1 MHPFNGE
8 SAVCAIV
15 ESSNPNRALRQ
26 TLEKSTASS
35 KVQQTSVCSGAAMD
49 RRLSLRPAC
58 LVAGLA
64 VLASPLAT
72 TDASTLV
79 VANKAEATVSLI
91 DLDSASVVATLPTG
105 VGPHEVGISPD
116 GRFAMVTNYGNR
128 EASGNSLT
136 MIDIG
141 AAAVV
146 KTIDLGEYLSPH
158 GVEWIDSGTIA
169 VTAEDNKALLV
180 IDVATEEIISAI
192 DTDQDVSHMLSLAQ
206 DGKRAYVT
214 NIGSGSL
221 TVIDL
226 ESGERVA
233 NIPTG
238 KGAEGIAVSGKQ
250 IWVTNRGEDTISIL
264 GTESLE
270 VAAEINSSGFPIR
283 ATATPQG
290 YVLVTRADAGDMVI
304 YDTKNLQELR
314 TVVFDLESMDVD
326 GRLFGDRFGDSSVP
340 IGVVVDETG
349 QRAFVA
355 HANADVITEIDLES
369 GEIVRPLMAGKEPDG
384 MGWSPVV
391 AGR

>member
-1 MHPFNGE
+1 MDSRNQYRHLFL
-8 SAVCAIV
+8 SV
-15 ESSNPNRALRQ
+15 ALGI
-26 TLEKSTASS
+26 LVLPLGTA
-35 KVQQTSVCSGAAMD
+35 G
-49 RRLSLRPAC
+49 
-58 LVAGLA
+58 
-64 VLASPLAT
+64 
-72 TDASTLV
+72 ASTLV

-91 DLDSASVVATLPTG
+91 DLDSATVVATLPAG

-128 EASGNSLT
+128 ESSGNSLT

-158 GVEWIDSGTIA
+158 GVEWVDSGTIA

-180 IDVATEEIISAI
+180 IDVATEEVISAI
-192 DTDQDVSHMLSLAQ
+192 DTDQDVSHMVSLGE

-226 ESGERVA
+226 ESGERIA

-238 KGAEGIAVSGKQ
+238 EGAEGIAVSGKQ
-250 IWVTNRGEDTISIL
+250 IWVTNRGDDTISIL

-270 VAAEINSSGFPIR
+270 VAAELSSKGFPIR
-283 ATATPQG
+283 ATATPLGQI
-290 YVLVTRADAGDMVI
+290 LVTRANAGDMVV
-304 YDTKNLQELR
+304 YDTKNFQEVL
-314 TVVFDLESMDVD
+314 TVTFDLKSMDVED
-326 GRLFGDRFGDSSVP
+326 RLFGDRFGDSSVP

-355 HANADVITEIDLES
+355 HANADVITEIDLQS
-369 GEIVRPLMAGKEPDG
+369 GTIVRPLTAGKEPDG

>member
-1 MHPFNGE
+1 MDSRNLFRH
-8 SAVCAIV
+8 VCF
-15 ESSNPNRALRQ
+15 SL
-26 TLEKSTASS
+26 TL
-35 KVQQTSVCSGAAMD
+35 GI
-49 RRLSLRPAC
+49 
-58 LVAGLA
+58 LVSPLGLA
-64 VLASPLAT
+64 G
-72 TDASTLV
+72 ASTLV

-91 DLDSASVVATLPTG
+91 DLDRATVVATLPTG

-128 EASGNSLT
+128 ETSGNSLT

-158 GVEWIDSGTIA
+158 GVEWIDSETIA

-180 IDVATEEIISAI
+180 IDVNTEEIVSAI
-192 DTDQDVSHMLSLAQ
+192 DTDQDVSHMLALAD

-226 ESGERVA
+226 ETGERIA

-238 KGAEGIAVSGKQ
+238 KGAEGIAVTGKQ

-270 VAAEINSSGFPIR
+270 VAAELTSAGFPIR
-283 ATATPQG
+283 ATATPAGQ
-290 YVLVTRADAGDMVI
+290 VLVTRANAGDMVI
-304 YDTKNLQELR
+304 YDTGKLQEVR
-314 TVVFDLESMDVD
+314 TVSFDLKSMDVED
-326 GRLFGDRFGDSSVP
+326 RLFGDRFGDSSVP

-355 HANADVITEIDLES
+355 HANADVITEIDLQT
-369 GEIVRPLMAGKEPDG
+369 GEIVRPLTAGKEPDG

-391 AGR
+391 ANP

>member
-1 MHPFNGE
+1 MDSRNLYRHIFL
-8 SAVCAIV
+8 SA
-15 ESSNPNRALRQ
+15 AL
-26 TLEKSTASS
+26 
-35 KVQQTSVCSGAAMD
+35 GI
-49 RRLSLRPAC
+49 
-58 LVAGLA
+58 
-64 VLASPLAT
+64 LAT
-72 TDASTLV
+72 PLGTAGASTLV

-91 DLDSASVVATLPTG
+91 DLDSATVVATLPTG

-128 EASGNSLT
+128 ESSGNSLT

-141 AAAVV
+141 AATVV

-180 IDVATEEIISAI
+180 IDVATEEVISAV
-192 DTDQDVSHMLSLAQ
+192 DTGQDVSHMVSLAE

-226 ESGERVA
+226 ESGERMA

-238 KGAEGIAVSGKQ
+238 EGAEGIAVFGKQ
-250 IWVTNRGEDTISIL
+250 IWVTNRGDDTISIL

-270 VAAEINSSGFPIR
+270 VAAELSSKGFPIR
-283 ATATPQG
+283 ATATPRGQI
-290 YVLVTRADAGDMVI
+290 LVTRANAGDMVV
-304 YDTKNLQELR
+304 YDTKNFQEVM
-314 TVVFDLESMDVD
+314 TVTFDLKSMDVED
-326 GRLFGDRFGDSSVP
+326 RLFGDRFGDSSVP
-340 IGVVVDETG
+340 IGVVVDESG

-355 HANADVITEIDLES
+355 HANADVITEIDLQS
-369 GEIVRPLMAGKEPDG
+369 GEIVRPLTAGKEPDG
-384 MGWSPVV
+384 MGWSPV
-391 AGR
+391 AANP

>member
-1 MHPFNGE
+1 MDSRNQYRHLFL
-8 SAVCAIV
+8 SV
-15 ESSNPNRALRQ
+15 ALGI
-26 TLEKSTASS
+26 LALPLGTA
-35 KVQQTSVCSGAAMD
+35 G
-49 RRLSLRPAC
+49 
-58 LVAGLA
+58 
-64 VLASPLAT
+64 
-72 TDASTLV
+72 ASTLV

-91 DLDSASVVATLPTG
+91 DLDSATVVATLPAG

-128 EASGNSLT
+128 ESSGNSLT

-158 GVEWIDSGTIA
+158 GVEWVDSGTIA

-180 IDVATEEIISAI
+180 IDVATEEVISAI
-192 DTDQDVSHMLSLAQ
+192 DTDQDVSHMVSLGE

-226 ESGERVA
+226 ESGERIA

-238 KGAEGIAVSGKQ
+238 EGAEGIAVSGKQ
-250 IWVTNRGEDTISIL
+250 IWVTNRGDDTISIL

-270 VAAEINSSGFPIR
+270 VAAELTSKGFPIR
-283 ATATPQG
+283 ATATPSGQI
-290 YVLVTRADAGDMVI
+290 LVTRANAGDMVV
-304 YDTKNLQELR
+304 YDTKNFQEVL
-314 TVVFDLESMDVD
+314 TVTFDLKSMDVED
-326 GRLFGDRFGDSSVP
+326 RLFGDRFGDSSVP

-355 HANADVITEIDLES
+355 HANADVITEIDLQS
-369 GEIVRPLMAGKEPDG
+369 GTIVRPLTAGKEPDG

>member
-1 MHPFNGE
+1 
-8 SAVCAIV
+8 
-15 ESSNPNRALRQ
+15 
-26 TLEKSTASS
+26 
-35 KVQQTSVCSGAAMD
+35 MD
-49 RRLSLRPAC
+49 RRLSYRPAC
-58 LVAGLA
+58 LIAGLA
-64 VLASPLAT
+64 VLASPFAT
-72 TDASTLV
+72 VDASTLV

-91 DLDSASVVATLPTG
+91 DLDSAAVVATLPTG

-128 EASGNSLT
+128 ETSGNSLT

-141 AAAVV
+141 ASAVV

-180 IDVATEEIISAI
+180 IDVATGEIISAV
-192 DTDQDVSHMLSLAQ
+192 DTGQDVSHMVSLAQ

-270 VAAEINSSGFPIR
+270 VAAEINSAGFPIR

-314 TVVFDLESMDVD
+314 TVSFDLESMDVD
-326 GRLFGDRFGDSSVP
+326 DRLFGDRFGDSSVP

-355 HANADVITEIDLES
+355 HANADVITEIDLAS
-369 GEIVRPLMAGKEPDG
+369 GEIVRPLKAGKEPDG

>member
-1 MHPFNGE
+1 MDSRNQYRHLFL
-8 SAVCAIV
+8 SV
-15 ESSNPNRALRQ
+15 ALGI
-26 TLEKSTASS
+26 LVLPLGTA
-35 KVQQTSVCSGAAMD
+35 G
-49 RRLSLRPAC
+49 
-58 LVAGLA
+58 
-64 VLASPLAT
+64 
-72 TDASTLV
+72 ASTLV

-91 DLDSASVVATLPTG
+91 DLDSATVVATLPAG

-128 EASGNSLT
+128 ESSGNSLT

-158 GVEWIDSGTIA
+158 GVEWVDSGTIA

-180 IDVATEEIISAI
+180 IDVATEEVISAI
-192 DTDQDVSHMLSLAQ
+192 DTDQDVSHMVSLGE

-226 ESGERVA
+226 ESGERIA

-238 KGAEGIAVSGKQ
+238 EGAEGIAVSGKQ
-250 IWVTNRGEDTISIL
+250 IWVTNRGDDTISIL

-270 VAAEINSSGFPIR
+270 VAAELSSKGFPIR
-283 ATATPQG
+283 ATATPSGQI
-290 YVLVTRADAGDMVI
+290 LVTRANAGDMVV
-304 YDTKNLQELR
+304 YDTKNFQEVL
-314 TVVFDLESMDVD
+314 TVTFDLKSMDVED
-326 GRLFGDRFGDSSVP
+326 RLFGDRFGDSSVP

-355 HANADVITEIDLES
+355 HANADVITEIDLQS
-369 GEIVRPLMAGKEPDG
+369 GTIVRPLTAGKEPDG
-384 MGWSPVV
+384 MGWSPV
-391 AGR
+391 AANP

>member
-1 MHPFNGE
+1 MDSRNQYRHLFL
-8 SAVCAIV
+8 SV
-15 ESSNPNRALRQ
+15 ALGI
-26 TLEKSTASS
+26 LVLPLGTA
-35 KVQQTSVCSGAAMD
+35 G
-49 RRLSLRPAC
+49 
-58 LVAGLA
+58 
-64 VLASPLAT
+64 
-72 TDASTLV
+72 ASTLV

-91 DLDSASVVATLPTG
+91 DLDSATVVATLPAG

-128 EASGNSLT
+128 ESSGNSLT

-158 GVEWIDSGTIA
+158 GVEWVDSGTIA

-180 IDVATEEIISAI
+180 IDVATEEVISAI
-192 DTDQDVSHMLSLAQ
+192 DTDQDVSHMVSLGE

-226 ESGERVA
+226 ESGERIA

-238 KGAEGIAVSGKQ
+238 EGAEGIAVSGKQ
-250 IWVTNRGEDTISIL
+250 IWVTNRGDDTISIL

-270 VAAEINSSGFPIR
+270 VAAELTSKGFPIR
-283 ATATPQG
+283 ATATPLGQI
-290 YVLVTRADAGDMVI
+290 LVTRANAGDMVV
-304 YDTKNLQELR
+304 YDTKNFQEVL
-314 TVVFDLESMDVD
+314 TVTFDLKSMDVED
-326 GRLFGDRFGDSSVP
+326 RLFGDRFGDSSVP

-355 HANADVITEIDLES
+355 HANADVITEIDLQS
-369 GEIVRPLMAGKEPDG
+369 GTIVRPLTAGKEPDG